1 MSVKLFF
8 QKIRTHIVFRNMSA
22 LFLLQIFS
30 NIFPF
35 LTLPILSRYLGIE
48 TFGTYVWLLAI
59 TSGVTVFTDA
69 GLGMSAIY
77 KIASHQKDKQY
88 IEKLVS
94 SIVFSKLVLGSV
106 VSAGVIGY
114 VYFIASVLEK
124 THHHS
129 IYIIF
134 LVTGIIFTEAFKASW
149 FFQGIEKMK
158 MITLTIGIAKLIY
171 LTSIYCLIP
180 LFPTLEV
187 ALFCIFLNNL
197 FVDILYLYF
206 FKKEG
211 YHWGSI
217 SLIFVI
223 KNIYDGVG
231 IFISNLANSCRN
243 SLNLIVLGSYAVP
256 QQTALYGAADRLHNG
271 GMSLLSPLSQA
282 FFPHNARTGKIG
294 LLLKVTAILSIP
306 LALGL
311 LLIAWQ
317 APYILHLIF
326 GEAFIDAAPLLRW
339 FLLLIFIKFFTT
351 SLGYAVFS
359 AWKQLHIMN
368 RVIYFATL
376 VYLLGLGCLIVFHQ
390 ITALHLLY
398 LQIAAE
404 VILAILILWCI
415 FHRFW
420 IKN

>member
-1 MSVKLFF
+1 MDIKKNYREKNV
-8 QKIRTHIVFRNMSA
+8 VFHNMIA

-35 LTLPILSRYLGIE
+35 LTLPILSRFLGIE
-48 TFGTYVWLLAI
+48 EFGTYLWLLAI
-59 TSGVTVFTDA
+59 INGVIVFTDYGFA
-69 GLGMSAIY
+69 LSATY
-77 KIASHQKDKQY
+77 KIASHRDNRKY
-88 IEKLVS
+88 IENILYSILLCKFMLGVLIAI
-94 SIVFSKLVLGSV
+94 IVFTYLFEFSSYFQNIDSSKWIILVLV
-106 VSAGVIGY
+106 AIVIPIQSLG
-114 VYFIASVLEK
+114 
-124 THHHS
+124 
-129 IYIIF
+129 
-134 LVTGIIFTEAFKASW
+134 TEW

-158 MITLTIGIAKLIY
+158 MITISTGLSKISYLIMIY
-171 LTSIYCLIP
+171 LLITIFPNIKTALICL
-180 LFPTLEV
+180 L
-187 ALFCIFLNNL
+187 LNGILVNG
-197 FVDILYLYF
+197 FYLYLI
-206 FKKEG
+206 KKEG
-211 YHWGSI
+211 YWLKKI
-217 SLIFVI
+217 PIVDVYKLYIENFPIF
-223 KNIYDGVG
+223 
-231 IFISNLANSCRN
+231 FSNLATACRN
-243 SLNLIVLGSYAVP
+243 RLGFIVLGGLATA

-294 LLLKVTAILSIP
+294 LLLKVTALLSIP

-326 GEAFIDAAPLLRW
+326 GEAFIDATPILRW

-368 RVIYFATL
+368 RLIYFATL
-376 VYLLGLGCLIVFHQ
+376 VYLLGLGSLIIFHQ